1 MIIKNRKILTGILA
15 VFLSAQ
21 LHLALE
27 CGDSHVSELSQDIGH
42 DITLH
47 DHICLHVDVEESG
60 EQAKNYVFTHN
71 PNSDDAILQYHS
83 ITDIDYLSPSPRGPP
98 IA

>member
-47 DHICLHVDVEESG
+47 DHICLHADVEARG
-60 EQAKNYVFTHN
+60 EQATNFVFTDN
-71 PNSDDAILQYHS
+71 LGIDSAILQYRS
-83 ITDIDYLSPSPRGPP
+83 ITDIDYLSPSLRAPP